1 MDRFA
6 SVLGAKVGGKAD
18 LVHLGLSCG
27 RVYSE
32 SMWPSKLAVL
42 KMLGMVADTVQ
53 YLPEWASI
61 KITKI
66 TSRINDE

>member
-42 KMLGMVADTVQ
+42 KMLGMVADTVPPRVGFDKN
-53 YLPEWASI
+53 YENYIPY
-61 KITKI
+61 
-66 TSRINDE
+66 